1 MRGSITY
8 DELFFRLSKEDRDIL
23 NAIIKDNVELT
34 NKTKM
39 PLV

>member
-1 MRGSITY
+1 MRGSLTY
-8 DELFFRLSKEDRDIL
+8 EELFYKLSKEDRDII
-23 NAIIKDNVELT
+23 NKIIKDNVELT